1 LVAKNKVVDG
11 SYLGKSV
18 IYSSRQVSIITGNDE
33 IIDLNDKTI
42 KVYEALELGTE
53 NNASDEFMLD
63 VAGGALLGF
72 IGIIFG
78 LFANKKRAFVIS
90 LDFNDGNKSKIE
102 VNYKIY
108 KKLTRLL
115 S

>member
-1 LVAKNKVVDG
+1 MVAKNKVVDG
-11 SYLGKSV
+11 SYLGKIV
-18 IYSSRQVSIITGNDE
+18 RYSSRQVLIITGSDE
-33 IIDLNDKTI
+33 TIDLNDSSVKA
-42 KVYEALELGTE
+42 YEALELGSK

-78 LFANKKRAFVIS
+78 LFANKKRVFIIS
-90 LDFNDGNKSKIE
+90 LEFNDGNKSKIE

-115 S
+115 A